1 MARADQLQVICV
13 HWRGSPLWRAMFAP
27 PSVTPRA
34 AAMPRSALRS
44 ASLPVRVA
52 DALGTS
58 IGETTSLT
66 LYQTKREALEAAGLR
81 V

>member
-1 MARADQLQVICV
+1 M
-13 HWRGSPLWRAMFAP
+13 WRAMFAP
-27 PSVTPRA
+27 PSVTPRT

-44 ASLPVRVA
+44 ASLPVRGA